1 MKQLQKLV
9 RSRFAVPVCG
19 ALALLAL
26 VYAAYALQTILA
38 DDTVGTMH
46 YMQTDPQTPDADYI
60 PEIPTALETDEVLHV
75 PEVETFTAREEIALP
90 EASPLEQHTQAPITE
105 SEAVTVTPKPPQSTA
120 QTQKPTTST
129 TKPVETTK
137 PQSQPVTAWNVTYA
151 QAKGMVKSD
160 SAYDYEDL
168 YWLSR
173 IISAEAKGESFTGQ
187 IGVGTVVLNRVR
199 SSQFPNTIKGVVFD
213 QKYGTQFTPV
223 ANGTIYDAPTQSAVV
238 AAKMCLDGYTLSG
251 SVLYFLNP
259 RIATSSWI
267 QNNRKYAFRV
277 GNHDFY
283 Y

>member
-19 ALALLAL
+19 ALALLAM
-26 VYAAYALQTILA
+26 VYAAYAMQTILA

-46 YMQTDPQTPDADYI
+46 YMQTDPQTPDAEYI
-60 PEIPTALETDEVLHV
+60 PEISTALETDEVLHV

-90 EASPLEQHTQAPITE
+90 EASPSEQHTQAPITE
-105 SEAVTVTPKPPQSTA
+105 SEAVTVTPKPQQSTA

-283 Y
+283 H